1 MPNNEK
7 IGLIIV
13 FLGSA
18 IALGSA
24 LFTTQPLVSLGD
36 LHFFGD
42 DKVIIRGYVGEHGG
56 FEPKVL
62 RLTAGCHKIVFI
74 PMDVAQGF
82 AIDDLQIDTGVV
94 LPGEKKEFELC
105 VNKSGVYVFRN
116 SISSG
121 PMTPFQIGYLV
132 VEGNDS

>member
-1 MPNNEK
+1 MPDNEK

-24 LFTTQPLVSLGD
+24 LFTAQPLLSLGD

-42 DKVIIRGYVGEHGG
+42 DKVVIRGYVGEHGG

-62 RLTAGCHKIVFI
+62 RLKIGCYKIVFM

-82 AIDDLQIDTGVV
+82 AIDDLQLDTGVV
-94 LPGEKKEFELC
+94 LPGEKKEFEICL
-105 VNKSGVYVFRN
+105 NQSGVYVFRN

-132 VEGNDS
+132 VDGNDS